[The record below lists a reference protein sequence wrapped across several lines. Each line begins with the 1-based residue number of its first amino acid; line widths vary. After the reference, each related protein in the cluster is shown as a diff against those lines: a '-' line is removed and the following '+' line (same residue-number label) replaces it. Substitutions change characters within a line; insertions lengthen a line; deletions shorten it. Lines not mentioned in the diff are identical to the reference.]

1 MDSHDPIDDQVVLA
15 ETTENDGSVE
25 IDGPIQTN
33 GPIQINR
40 PVIDDRS
47 LNRDQ
52 LAGLD
57 AAADLDDV
65 VDLVVDD
72 NLAVDDSEYG
82 DDDDDLIDDDDDET
96 PDGAFHGD
104 DDHASFLPIA
114 VIGLGIDDHS
124 TPAALRPLASA
135 ELPESVYMLVDK
147 TVELQARPLR
157 EISELGPLPPEEH
170 PGDRAHG
177 PLPVGP
183 GNQPGGDRRGPLFIA
198 RELILAAWGQQG
210 HGAATTDH
218 PQHHRHSNEE
228 ATG

>member
-1 MDSHDPIDDQVVLA
+1 MNSHDPIDDQVVLA

-157 EISELGPLPPEEH
+157 EISELGHLPPEEH
-170 PGDRAHG
+170 DRQALVVFTNPRQAKRHCGRTQRVIKLPDTRVIERTARYLLAQGISRVVIEGALYSLPG
-177 PLPVGP
+177 
-183 GNQPGGDRRGPLFIA
+183 
-198 RELILAAWGQQG
+198 
-210 HGAATTDH
+210 
-218 PQHHRHSNEE
+218 S
-228 ATG
+228 